1 MEWDEKFPLY
11 YCWKMMKLC
20 CEMSAGLLFG
30 GNIGCEHQCI
40 SFEMVYVQIGRNWK
54 NNIMIKV

>member
-30 GNIGCEHQCI
+30 GNIGCERQGI
-40 SFEMVYVQIGRNWK
+40 SFEMMYVQIERNWK
-54 NNIMIKV
+54 K